1 MKINNPSQLLIFWR
15 ALGYTIDMLRP
26 KRLPNDTSS
35 PKDLIRQFARLNIAD
50 STISQF
56 ASLTIAEMFE
66 KLTGE
71 KL

>member
-1 MKINNPSQLLIFWR
+1 MKMNELLTFWR

-26 KRLPNDTSS
+26 RRLPNDTST
-35 PKDLIRQFARLNIAD
+35 PKDLIRQFARLNITN